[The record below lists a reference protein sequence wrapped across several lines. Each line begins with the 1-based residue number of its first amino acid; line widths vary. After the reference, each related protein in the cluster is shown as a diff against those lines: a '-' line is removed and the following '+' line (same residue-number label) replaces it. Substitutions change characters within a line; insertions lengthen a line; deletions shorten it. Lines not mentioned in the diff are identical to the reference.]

1 MKYKLIIL
9 KNKTRVASI
18 YVNHDDRV
26 SEKLIKVL
34 EEKGAK
40 IVSKGNSFIRVRI
53 SKNNN
58 EEYDYEFRV

>member
-26 SEKLIKVL
+26 QEKLIKVL

-40 IVSKGNSFIRVRI
+40 IVSKGNSFIRVHV